1 MRIAEL
7 CTIDKAQLRAVFA
20 NHFYYCTDADCTF
33 AGLVLAMGGRFDLDD
48 DDFVTPCEHRED
60 TNKRLYQ
67 GAVYL
72 KSHEKEDYE
81 YPMRLPLIMRF
92 LSDSVSSIY
101 FVHEDKEGN

>member
-1 MRIAEL
+1 MRIVEL

-20 NHFYYCTDADCTF
+20 NHFCYCMDDDCTF
-33 AGLVLAMGGRFDLDD
+33 VKLVLAMSGRFDLDD
-48 DDFVTPCEHRED
+48 DDYITPYEHRED
-60 TNKRLYQ
+60 TIKRLYQ

-72 KSHEKEDYE
+72 KSHEKEDYD
-81 YPMRLPLIMRF
+81 YPMRLPVIMRF